1 VMTDQKDITDMGG
14 TMRLGNYPCH
24 LVPGTNAAR
33 AYGVELVLE
42 RHRHRF
48 ELNNAYRDILAQGG
62 MILSGFSPDRKLA
75 EIGEILDH
83 PWMVGTQ
90 FHPEFK
96 SRPNRAHPLFVGLVK
111 AAKVHRDRRPEH
123 EHEHDEEIPAREFM
137 APDVTAVGEA
147 VTEEF

>member
-1 VMTDQKDITDMGG
+1 
-14 TMRLGNYPCH
+14 MRLGNYPCH
-24 LVPGTNAAR
+24 LVAGTNAAR
-33 AYGVELVLE
+33 AYQAEVVFE

-75 EIGEILDH
+75 EIGEIADH

-96 SRPNRAHPLFVGLVK
+96 SRPNRAHPLFVGLIR
-111 AAKVHRDRRPEH
+111 AAKKYRDTRRH
-123 EHEHDEEIPAREFM
+123 EPDEYEEMTAAESF
-137 APDVTAVGEA
+137 APDDAPVTVEKM
-147 VTEEF
+147 TDTF